1 MLSIDYLI
9 FIAFLMSF
17 SCSSKD
23 DSEITGGKPVP
34 EPTFETDILIEGLKD
49 SVEVESSL
57 VFTLQIKREGCN
69 DNFELTVDTVIP
81 VYTFHD
87 WIDWEKVPENSDV
100 IPPEAIRNIIRKGVQ
115 MNLNGNPIEK
125 NMPIQANRKYDFTF
139 SKPQVVGNYEIKL
152 KVKDQKGNEYH
163 KDVSIKV
170 YSPEI
175 LIKVY
180 NVDPWLDL
188 KIFDKN
194 FYEELN
200 RDYTYNPLSDVFQG
214 KEIDTVITY
223 ETPKPGYPGEFTYP
237 GIGLTLYFQ
246 QEGAK
251 EFVYKLTQPQGSQ
264 NAFLPRWDNDAERGA
279 DTYPQYQGFHCF
291 ELLTWSKDISGGT
304 YQYQICL
311 TDYWGKTQTK
321 IITLLA
327 ISNRE
332 N

>member
-1 MLSIDYLI
+1 
-9 FIAFLMSF
+9 
-17 SCSSKD
+17 
-23 DSEITGGKPVP
+23 
-34 EPTFETDILIEGLKD
+34 
-49 SVEVESSL
+49 
-57 VFTLQIKREGCN
+57 
-69 DNFELTVDTVIP
+69 
-81 VYTFHD
+81 
-87 WIDWEKVPENSDV
+87 
-100 IPPEAIRNIIRKGVQ
+100 

-125 NMPIQANRKYDFTF
+125 DMPIQANRKYDFAF
-139 SKPQVVGNYEIKL
+139 LKPQVVGNYEIKL
-152 KVKDQKGNEYH
+152 KVKDQKGNEFR
-163 KDVSIKV
+163 KDISIKV

-175 LIKVY
+175 LIKAY

-237 GIGLTLYFQ
+237 GTGLTLYFQ

-264 NAFLPRWDNDAERGA
+264 SAFLPRWDNDAERSA

-291 ELLTWSKDISGGT
+291 ELLTWSKNISAGT